1 MKALNYLRVITV
13 ANLIVSAGFSLAG
26 IFNPSVLLPA
36 ATPVNS
42 GTLVFAL
49 FAAAR
54 SVPLAI
60 VALYAI
66 TMRDKKP
73 ILILAVVGGM
83 IQFADGF
90 IGLYMH
96 DLTKIIGPFALSV
109 LTFAGI
115 VMNWRPINNNN
126 QF

>member
-13 ANLIVSAGFSLAG
+13 VNLLISAGFSLAG

-42 GTLVFAL
+42 GALVFAL

-60 VALYAI
+60 VALFAI
-66 TMRDKKP
+66 TMGDKRP
-73 ILILAVVGGM
+73 MLILAVVAGL

-96 DLTKIIGPFALSV
+96 DLTKVIGPFVLSA
-109 LTFAGI
+109 LTFTGI
-115 VMNWRPINNNN
+115 FMNWRPI
-126 QF
+126 QQRM

>member
-1 MKALNYLRVITV
+1 MLSEERIL
-13 ANLIVSAGFSLAG
+13 SAV
-26 IFNPSVLLPA
+26 NNCYRLLPA

-42 GTLVFAL
+42 GTIVFAL

-60 VALYAI
+60 VALFAI

-73 ILILAVVGGM
+73 ILILAVVGGL

-96 DLTKIIGPFALSV
+96 DLTKIIGPFLLAA

-115 VMNWRPINNNN
+115 FMNWRPINNNN
-126 QF
+126 P

>member
-13 ANLIVSAGFSLAG
+13 ANLIISAGFSLAG

-36 ATPVNS
+36 GTPVNS

-60 VALYAI
+60 VALFAI

-73 ILILAVVGGM
+73 LLILAVVGGM

-90 IGLYMH
+90 IGLYLH
-96 DLTKIIGPFALSV
+96 DVSKVIGPFALSV
-109 LTFAGI
+109 LTFAAI
-115 VMNWRPINNNN
+115 FMNGRPINNNT